1 MTKSEFEKVK
11 IGDKV
16 LLVEQDE
23 VEAAFPCSQPVTVVR
38 KHRTSASIQI
48 GDKVIVRNI
57 KQLKM

>member
-16 LLVEQDE
+16 LLQEQE
-23 VEAAFPCSQPVTVVR
+23 GTEFAYLCPQSVTVVR